1 MLCEMLKKQKKTCKW
16 GYAGLLVSHQCIKRG
31 KGYVEMIIYYTFSYS
46 SSDML
51 GVF

>member
-16 GYAGLLVSHQCIKRG
+16 CCSGLLVSHQCIERG